1 MASHLLDHVR
11 RNGPGPT
18 VAAEHVGH
26 LTPREA
32 EVLRLMA
39 AGMEN
44 AEIARELVIS
54 ERTARNHVAS
64 ILEKLQM
71 RNRIQAAVY
80 AVKHGLA

>member
-1 MASHLLDHVR
+1 
-11 RNGPGPT
+11 
-18 VAAEHVGH
+18 
-26 LTPREA
+26 
-32 EVLRLMA
+32 MA

-44 AEIARELVIS
+44 SEIARQLVIS
-54 ERTARNHVAS
+54 ERTARNHVAN